1 MAIRGASWQTQGL
14 PHKDEAHFELSL
26 PSVCSLNCVLGVLAC
41 RPLAGVVAGVG
52 RLLLG
57 LGPTTGLTDVYSW
70 GIWIGF
76 DFGMIAFAGAGFTM
90 AALVHVFHRER
101 YHDALWPAIL
111 AGLMGYVAV
120 LALLV
125 LDLGRPDRFY
135 NFMLYWNLHSP
146 LFEISCC
153 VLLYSTV
160 LVIET
165 SPNFLGKLKF
175 RWVKPLLRV
184 IAWVMIPVTIIGVT
198 LSTLHQSTLGTL
210 YLNMPHRLHPLWWSP
225 FLPVLFYISSIMAG
239 LSMAT
244 IAYRGAMRILGRAE
258 DRGLIHGLCR
268 LVVAFCALYLVAKLV
283 EVWWAGE
290 MAMLWT
296 DGMAML
302 WMAELLIGAVTPI
315 VLWTIPALR
324 RTSAVQWLVPI
335 LVLAGVL
342 MNRFDATLYAQIVS
356 TSAPA
361 YSAHLLEWISTIGIL
376 SAGVLAWIIGVRFFS
391 DHQAGHQTGHHAEDA
406 AH

>member
-1 MAIRGASWQTQGL
+1 MAVRGASWQRRAL
-14 PHKDEAHFELSL
+14 PQNDEAHSELSL
-26 PSVCSLNCVLGVLAC
+26 PRVCSLNCVMGVLAC
-41 RPLAGVVAGVG
+41 FTLAGVVAGVG
-52 RLLLG
+52 RLLLA
-57 LGPTTGLTDVYSW
+57 LGPTTGLNDVYPW

-76 DFGMIAFAGAGFTM
+76 DFGLIAFAGAGFTM

-165 SPNFLGKLKF
+165 SPNFLGKLKWS
-175 RWVKPLLRV
+175 WVNPLLRV
-184 IAWVMIPVTIIGVT
+184 IRWAMLPVTIIGVT

-225 FLPVLFYISSIMAG
+225 VLPVLFYISSIMAG

-244 IAYRGAMRILGRAE
+244 LAYRGAMRILGKPE
-258 DRGLIHGLCR
+258 DRNLIHGLCR
-268 LVVAFCALYLVAKLV
+268 IVVAFSVVYLVAKLA

-296 DGMAML
+296 DGLATL
-302 WMAELLIGAVTPI
+302 WLAELLIGAVLPV
-315 VLWTIPALR
+315 VLWLVPSLR
-324 RTSAVQWLVPI
+324 RTSIIQWVVPI

-342 MNRFDATLYAQIVS
+342 MNRFDATLYAQVVRAD
-356 TSAPA
+356 APA
-361 YSAHLLEWISTIGIL
+361 YSAHLLEWVSTIGIL
-376 SAGVLAWIIGVRFFS
+376 AAGLLAWIIGIRFFS
-391 DHQAGHQTGHHAEDA
+391 DHQGEDA